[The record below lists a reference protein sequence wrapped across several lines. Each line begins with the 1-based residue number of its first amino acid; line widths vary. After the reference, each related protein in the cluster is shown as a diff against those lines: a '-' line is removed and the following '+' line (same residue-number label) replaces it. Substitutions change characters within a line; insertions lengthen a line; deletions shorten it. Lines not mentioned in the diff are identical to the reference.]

1 MFDLMKKT
9 LLAGLGA
16 AVVTK
21 EKIDNALKGFVDQGK
36 ISKEEA
42 DRIANDLV
50 QSGEK
55 QWEEIQARVVEVVK
69 NALETL
75 DIGSKKE
82 FVELQ
87 QRVENLENRLRILED
102 TKAQVSE

>member
-42 DRIANDLV
+42 DRIANELV